1 MKNDHRGRPKE
12 NDKVLVKFQVKT
24 KDHTG
29 LKAVYSFDRE
39 ISNKGMILWKKYV
52 YHSSEKNMIF

>member
-39 ISNKGMILWKKYV
+39 ISNKGMIL
-52 YHSSEKNMIF
+52 